1 MPTNCPRYWGK
12 HEHDRDLHHQTEWR
26 TSRNTRLGTSSTRRR
41 RAASYLSRFVGQ
53 QCAFRGLFSLGARL
67 ELRQVPVVIALHL
80 EIEDF
85 RLSRGGRRYEVGVKK
100 PKDAIADGAQLLL
113 NLGPVVLDRSDVLLV
128 SFTLLLL
135 LDG

>member
-1 MPTNCPRYWGK
+1 
-12 HEHDRDLHHQTEWR
+12 
-26 TSRNTRLGTSSTRRR
+26 
-41 RAASYLSRFVGQ
+41 
-53 QCAFRGLFSLGARL
+53 
-67 ELRQVPVVIALHL
+67 VVIALHL